1 MSFLSDEHVIE
12 INDQQE
18 MVGIL
23 GRNDEFLRLID
34 ASFDAT
40 VMARGNKIIFSGS
53 EEENQK
59 LEQQY
64 VCGNADRHLAGPS
77 D

>member
-12 INDQQE
+12 INDQLE

-23 GRNDEFLRLID
+23 GWNDEFLRLID

-40 VMARGNKIIFSGS
+40 VMARGNKIIFSS
-53 EEENQK
+53 
-59 LEQQY
+59 
-64 VCGNADRHLAGPS
+64 
-77 D
+77 